1 MSIHGYAAMAAGKPL
16 EKYSYE
22 PKNVGPL
29 DVEVAIDHCGICHS
43 DIHLIHDDWYMSQY
57 PFIPGHEIIGRVT
70 AVGGLVRGLV
80 NGQRVG
86 IGWQR
91 GACLACEWCLS
102 GQENLCPA
110 NEATCVGHHGGFAQ
124 AIRIDSRFVYDIPE
138 SLPSTHAGPLLC
150 AGLTVY
156 SPLRRYGITPPMK
169 VGVVGI
175 GGLGH
180 LALQYARAFGCEVTA
195 FTTSPDKEKEAQH
208 YGAHRVINAGNL
220 ADLEKMAGT
229 LDFIL
234 STVFA
239 DLNWAAYVNILRP
252 NGKLCLVGAPLSA
265 IPIPAFPLIMGQKSL
280 CGSVIGG
287 RNMMRE
293 MLEFSA
299 RHSILPQIEQF
310 PMERVNEALER
321 VEKNQARYRVVL
333 DR

>member
-1 MSIHGYAAMAAGKPL
+1 M
-16 EKYSYE
+16 
-22 PKNVGPL
+22 
-29 DVEVAIDHCGICHS
+29 
-43 DIHLIHDDWYMSQY
+43 
-57 PFIPGHEIIGRVT
+57 
-70 AVGGLVRGLV
+70 
-80 NGQRVG
+80 
-86 IGWQR
+86 
-91 GACLACEWCLS
+91 CEWCLS

-110 NEATCVGHHGGFAQ
+110 SEATCVGHHGGFAQ

-138 SLPSTHAGPLLC
+138 ALPSAHAGPLLC

-156 SPLRRYGITPPMK
+156 SPLRRYNVTPPMK
-169 VGVVGI
+169 VGVIGI

-180 LALQYARAFGCEVTA
+180 LALQYGRAFGCEVTA
-195 FTTSPDKEKEAQH
+195 FTTSPDKEEEAKH
-208 YGAHRVINAGNL
+208 YGAHRVINAGNP
-220 ADLEKMAGT
+220 ADLEKMAGA

-234 STVFA
+234 STVFV

-252 NGKLCLVGAPLSA
+252 NGKLCLVGASLSA
-265 IPIPAFPLIMGQKSL
+265 VPVPAFPLIMGQRSL

-287 RNMMRE
+287 RSMMRE

-299 RHSILPQIEQF
+299 RHSILPQIERF